1 MYGKQGGQFDMSL
14 GIDPIET
21 VSLLVDAME
30 GKELNRVDSI
40 GGTPLHYAA
49 YRGALNSAM
58 YIDEVK

>member
-1 MYGKQGGQFDMSL
+1 MSL

-40 GGTPLHYAA
+40 GRTPLHYAA